1 MTYRRGWIAALLFAL
16 AMLNYIDRVT
26 LSFAGDEISREY
38 GLTPVALGYLMS
50 SFLWTYTIFSI
61 PMGML
66 VDSYGARR
74 VASFG
79 LGIWSVAT
87 ALTGL
92 AGSFGTIMATRLT
105 MGAGEAVS
113 NPAGASV
120 IRAWIPTRE
129 RGVATA
135 IFNSGSYAGPALCAL
150 CAGPII
156 EALGWHALFYIAGGL
171 GLVWLTI
178 WLLCYEAPEKARWLP
193 VAELATILAE
203 RCNGARAAPDAAKI
217 GLPALLGS
225 SPTLWGIALTQGCN
239 VYCQYLFLTW
249 FPSYLHNTQGLT
261 LAKTGLFAAIP
272 YAMAVVLCLV
282 VGRISDRMINGDVG
296 AGRRRYAIACT
307 MVLAAVVL
315 FAPYLYNIWAIDLLV
330 GLSLAGVASTTALN
344 FALLNDLL
352 PSPADVGS
360 AMAFV
365 VVGGNL
371 FGLLAPIVT
380 GYIIAATGGYG
391 GAFLTAGVLL
401 LIGALS
407 TLTLTRRPMRD
418 SASPNRGHAHA

>member
-26 LSFAGDEISREY
+26 LSFAGDDISRQY

-61 PMGML
+61 PMGVL
-66 VDSYGARR
+66 VDSYGARK
-74 VASFG
+74 VASVG

-92 AGSFGTIMATRLT
+92 AASFGAIMAARLT

-113 NPAGASV
+113 NPSGASV
-120 IRAWIPTRE
+120 IRAWIPARE

-150 CAGPII
+150 CAGPIMA
-156 EALGWHALFYIAGGL
+156 ALGWRALFYVAGGL
-171 GLVWLTI
+171 GLVWLAI
-178 WLLCYEAPEKARWLP
+178 WLICYQPPEKARWLP
-193 VAELATILAE
+193 AAERATILAE
-203 RCNGARAAPDAAKI
+203 RGNGARAAPEAAKL

-225 SPTLWGIALTQGCN
+225 SLTLWGIALTQGCN

-249 FPSYLHNTQGLT
+249 FPSYLRTTQGLT
-261 LAKTGLFAAIP
+261 LAKTGLFAAVP
-272 YAMAVVLCLV
+272 YAVAVVLCLV
-282 VGRISDRMINGDVG
+282 VGRFSDRIINGDVG
-296 AGRRRYAIACT
+296 GGRRRNAIACT

-315 FAPYLYNIWAIDLLV
+315 FAPYLHNIWAIDALV

-380 GYIIAATGGYG
+380 GYIIAATGGYS

-401 LIGALS
+401 LVGAVS
-407 TLTLTRRPMRD
+407 TLTLTR
-418 SASPNRGHAHA
+418 SPIRGAPSPSQVPAHA